1 MEDTPLSREGV
12 NRVALRLFEH
22 NEKAYHAAVRMME
35 QYGKAAIVHPTG
47 TGKSYIAFKLIED
60 NPKKVVLWLSPSE
73 YIFKTQLESL
83 KRNDP
88 EFPLANVH
96 FYTYA
101 KLMCCTQAQ
110 LEKIAAQKP
119 AYIILD
125 EFHRAGAE
133 CWGESAVALLKLC
146 PDAKL
151 LGLTATNIRYLDN
164 NRDMAEEL
172 FDSRVASDMTLG
184 EAVVRGILPAP
195 KYVTTV
201 YQYQKAL
208 AKYQARVDNLRTP
221 GIQDVNQKY
230 LDALRRA
237 LEQAD
242 GLDRVFAHHIT
253 NRSGKYIVFCANK
266 EHMDEM
272 VSHVPEWFAGVN
284 TDVVV
289 YEAYSDDPNT
299 DKAFA
304 NFKTDTS
311 NRLKLL
317 FCIDMLNE
325 GVHVEGI
332 SGVILFRP
340 TISPIIYKQQIGRA
354 LTAGDTATPLILD
367 VVNNFEGLTSISGL
381 QSEMQE
387 AVHRL
392 YANGEGDKIVTERFE
407 VIEQVHDCR
416 VLFEQLQASLSSS
429 WEHYF
434 SEASIYY
441 VEHGNLNVPK
451 LYTTPGGLSLGVWLV
466 TQRRV
471 REGQIQGNLTE
482 QQIAR
487 LDSIGMV
494 WGNRKEIAWQHG
506 FEAAKKYHDT
516 YGNLMVPGKYTDPDG
531 YPLGQWI
538 IKTRQQKLN
547 GRLKEERI
555 TQLEEIGMVWSVF
568 DAKWEK
574 AYALAA
580 AYYEENGNLNI
591 PRSYVTAA
599 GERLGQWVASQQWA
613 YPKGKLTD
621 EQVERL
627 NRIGMYWGNRNDRQW
642 NEGYQE
648 AKRYFD
654 AHGDLNV
661 PADYVSSGGYNLGN
675 WVKRQRY
682 TRQNPE
688 KSCAVLTE
696 ERIGKLDAIGIVL
709 LQNPFHYKQLTR
721 EKVLRKLKE
730 VKKVKFISLVHDVEE
745 LRRFRYDDY
754 YKSEFESML
763 ALVDV
768 LIVHNDRMAEFFRQR
783 GVPEEK
789 LVLLHIFD
797 YLQDHEPATA
807 PAFEKKIT
815 VAGNLDTK
823 KCAYIKELSRLHD
836 VEVQLYGSNF
846 DPAMKDC
853 AHIHYGGSFPPDEI
867 PSKLT
872 GGFGLVWDGTSIDG
886 CQGDAGQYLRYN
898 NPHKLSLY
906 LSSGLPV
913 VIWSGAAEADLVK
926 KYNVGITVDSLL
938 KLPDQMAQLT
948 EGDYNTMRNN
958 TKTLAQKLKHGYYAE
973 QALKKALCIIKKNE
987 TI

>member
-1 MEDTPLSREGV
+1 M
-12 NRVALRLFEH
+12 NKVALRLFEH
-22 NEKAYHAAVRMME
+22 NEKAYRAAVRMME

-60 NPKKVVLWLSPSE
+60 NPEKIVIWLSPSE
-73 YIFKTQLESL
+73 YIFKTQLDSL
-83 KRNDP
+83 KKNDP
-88 EFPLANVH
+88 DLSLANLR

-133 CWGESAVALLKLC
+133 CWGESTLALLKLC

-164 NRDMAEEL
+164 NRNMAEEL
-172 FDSRVASDMTLG
+172 FDGHIASEMTLG

-201 YQYQKAL
+201 YQYQKTL

-237 LEQAD
+237 LEQAE
-242 GLDRVFAHHIT
+242 GLDLVFQHHIT
-253 NRSGKYIVFCANK
+253 QTSGKYIVFCANK

-272 VSHVPEWFAGVN
+272 VSHVPGWFSGVN
-284 TDVVV
+284 PNVAV

-299 DKAFA
+299 NKAFA
-304 NFKTDTS
+304 DFKTDAS
-311 NRLKLL
+311 SRLKLL

-340 TISPIIYKQQIGRA
+340 TISPIIYRQQIGRA
-354 LTAGDTATPLILD
+354 LTAGDNSTPLILD
-367 VVNNFEGLTSISGL
+367 VVNNFEGLTSISSL
-381 QSEMQE
+381 QNEMQE
-387 AVHRL
+387 AVRRL
-392 YANGEGDKIVTERFE
+392 YANGEGDKIVTEQFE
-407 VIEQVHDCR
+407 VMEQVQDCR
-416 VLFEQLQASLSSS
+416 VLFERLQASLSSS

-441 VEHGNLNVPK
+441 AEHGDLNVPK
-451 LYTTPGGLSLGVWLV
+451 RYTTPGGLSLGVWLI

-471 REGQIQGNLTE
+471 REGQIQGDLTQ

-516 YGNLMVPGKYTDPDG
+516 YGDLLVAGKYVDPEG

-538 IKTRQQKLN
+538 LKTRQQKLN
-547 GRLKEERI
+547 GCLKEERI
-555 TQLEEIGMVWSVF
+555 AQLDEIGMVWSIF

-599 GERLGQWVASQQWA
+599 GERLGVWLANQQWS
-613 YPKGKLTD
+613 YPKGKLTE
-621 EQVERL
+621 EQIERL

-642 NEGYQE
+642 NQGYQE
-648 AKRYFD
+648 AKRYFE
-654 AHGDLNV
+654 AHGDLKV
-661 PADYVSSGGYNLGN
+661 PVNYVSPEGYALGK

-682 TRQNPE
+682 TSQNPE
-688 KSCAVLTE
+688 KSGAVLTE
-696 ERIGKLDAIGIVL
+696 ERIAKLDAIGMIW
-709 LQNPFHYKQLTR
+709 N
-721 EKVLRKLKE
+721 
-730 VKKVKFISLVHDVEE
+730 
-745 LRRFRYDDY
+745 
-754 YKSEFESML
+754 
-763 ALVDV
+763 
-768 LIVHNDRMAEFFRQR
+768 RM
-783 GVPEEK
+783 
-789 LVLLHIFD
+789 
-797 YLQDHEPATA
+797 
-807 PAFEKKIT
+807 
-815 VAGNLDTK
+815 
-823 KCAYIKELSRLHD
+823 
-836 VEVQLYGSNF
+836 GS
-846 DPAMKDC
+846 
-853 AHIHYGGSFPPDEI
+853 
-867 PSKLT
+867 
-872 GGFGLVWDGTSIDG
+872 
-886 CQGDAGQYLRYN
+886 
-898 NPHKLSLY
+898 
-906 LSSGLPV
+906 
-913 VIWSGAAEADLVK
+913 
-926 KYNVGITVDSLL
+926 
-938 KLPDQMAQLT
+938 
-948 EGDYNTMRNN
+948 
-958 TKTLAQKLKHGYYAE
+958 
-973 QALKKALCIIKKNE
+973 
-987 TI
+987 

>member
-1 MEDTPLSREGV
+1 M
-12 NRVALRLFEH
+12 ALRLFEH

-60 NPKKVVLWLSPSE
+60 NPEKVVIWLSPSE

-88 EFPLANVH
+88 DFPLANVH

-110 LEKIAAQKP
+110 LDDIAAQKP
-119 AYIILD
+119 AYIVLD

-133 CWGESAVALLKLC
+133 CWGESTVALLRLC

-151 LGLTATNIRYLDN
+151 LGLTATNVRYLDN

-172 FDSRVASDMTLG
+172 FDSCVASDMTLG

-201 YQYQKAL
+201 YQYQKTL

-221 GIQDVNQKY
+221 GIQDANQKY
-230 LDALRRA
+230 LDA
-237 LEQAD
+237 
-242 GLDRVFAHHIT
+242 
-253 NRSGKYIVFCANK
+253 
-266 EHMDEM
+266 
-272 VSHVPEWFAGVN
+272 
-284 TDVVV
+284 
-289 YEAYSDDPNT
+289 PNT

-304 NFKTDTS
+304 DFETDTS
-311 NRLKLL
+311 DRLKLL

-325 GVHVEGI
+325 GVHVEEI

-340 TISPIIYKQQIGRA
+340 TISPIVYKQQIGRT
-354 LTAGDTATPLILD
+354 LTAGDNTAPLILD

-416 VLFEQLQASLSSS
+416 VLFERLQASLASS
-429 WEHYF
+429 WDHYF

-441 VEHGNLNVPK
+441 AEHRNLNIPK
-451 LYTTPGGLSLGVWLV
+451 RYTTPAGLSLGEWLA

-471 REGQIQGNLTE
+471 RAGQIPGNLTE

-506 FEAAKKYHDT
+506 FEVAKKYHDT
-516 YGNLMVPGKYTDPDG
+516 YGNLMVPGKYVDPDG
-531 YPLGQWI
+531 YSLGQWI

-555 TQLEEIGMVWSVF
+555 AQLDELGMMWNIF

-574 AYALAA
+574 AFALAA

-591 PRSYVTAA
+591 PRFYVTAA
-599 GERLGQWVASQQWA
+599 GERLGQWVVSQQWT

-627 NRIGMYWGNRNDRQW
+627 NRIGMYWGNRNDSQW

-654 AHGDLNV
+654 THGDLNV
-661 PADYVSSGGYNLGN
+661 PAGYVSPDGYNLGN
-675 WVKRQRY
+675 WVRRQRY
-682 TRQNPE
+682 TRHNPA

-696 ERIGKLDAIGIVL
+696 ERIEKLDEIGMRWE
-709 LQNPFHYKQLTR
+709 TR
-721 EKVLRKLKE
+721 NLKSCL
-730 VKKVKFISLVHDVEE
+730 KFKENV
-745 LRRFRYDDY
+745 
-754 YKSEFESML
+754 
-763 ALVDV
+763 
-768 LIVHNDRMAEFFRQR
+768 
-783 GVPEEK
+783 
-789 LVLLHIFD
+789 
-797 YLQDHEPATA
+797 EPA
-807 PAFEKKIT
+807 K
-815 VAGNLDTK
+815 AG
-823 KCAYIKELSRLHD
+823 
-836 VEVQLYGSNF
+836 
-846 DPAMKDC
+846 
-853 AHIHYGGSFPPDEI
+853 
-867 PSKLT
+867 
-872 GGFGLVWDGTSIDG
+872 
-886 CQGDAGQYLRYN
+886 
-898 NPHKLSLY
+898 
-906 LSSGLPV
+906 
-913 VIWSGAAEADLVK
+913 
-926 KYNVGITVDSLL
+926 
-938 KLPDQMAQLT
+938 
-948 EGDYNTMRNN
+948 
-958 TKTLAQKLKHGYYAE
+958 
-973 QALKKALCIIKKNE
+973 
-987 TI
+987 

>member
-1 MEDTPLSREGV
+1 M
-12 NRVALRLFEH
+12 NKVALCLFEH

-35 QYGKAAIVHPTG
+35 QFGKAAIVHPTG

-88 EFPLANVH
+88 DFPLANVR

-110 LEKIAAQKP
+110 LDEIAAQKP

-125 EFHRAGAE
+125 EFHGAGAE
-133 CWGESAVALLKLC
+133 CWGESTVALLKLC

-172 FDSRVASDMTLG
+172 FDSRVASNMTLG

-201 YQYQKAL
+201 YQYQKTL
-208 AKYQARVDNLRTP
+208 AKYQARVDNLRAP

-253 NRSGKYIVFCANK
+253 NKCGKYIVFCANK

-272 VSHVPEWFAGVN
+272 VSHVPEWFAWVN
-284 TDVVV
+284 PDVVV
-289 YEAYSDDPNT
+289 YQAYSDDPNT
-299 DKAFA
+299 DKAFSD
-304 NFKTDTS
+304 FKTDTS

-340 TISPIIYKQQIGRA
+340 TISPIIYKQQI
-354 LTAGDTATPLILD
+354 
-367 VVNNFEGLTSISGL
+367 
-381 QSEMQE
+381 Q
-387 AVHRL
+387 
-392 YANGEGDKIVTERFE
+392 
-407 VIEQVHDCR
+407 
-416 VLFEQLQASLSSS
+416 
-429 WEHYF
+429 
-434 SEASIYY
+434 
-441 VEHGNLNVPK
+441 
-451 LYTTPGGLSLGVWLV
+451 
-466 TQRRV
+466 
-471 REGQIQGNLTE
+471 
-482 QQIAR
+482 R
-487 LDSIGMV
+487 LDDIGTV
-494 WGNRKEIAWQHG
+494 WGNRNEIAWQRRL
-506 FEAAKKYHDT
+506 ESAQKYHET
-516 YGNLMVPGKYTDPDG
+516 HGNLMVPGKYTDPDG

-555 TQLEEIGMVWSVF
+555 AQLDEIGMVWNIF

-591 PRSYVTAA
+591 PCSYVTAA
-599 GERLGQWVASQQWA
+599 GERLRQWVASQQWA

-654 AHGDLNV
+654 AHSDLNV
-661 PADYVSSGGYNLGN
+661 PADYVSPGGYNLGN

-696 ERIGKLDAIGIVL
+696 ERIAKLDEIGMRWEKS
-709 LQNPFHYKQLTR
+709 NPKRSSRQA
-721 EKVLRKLKE
+721 VQ
-730 VKKVKFISLVHDVEE
+730 
-745 LRRFRYDDY
+745 
-754 YKSEFESML
+754 
-763 ALVDV
+763 
-768 LIVHNDRMAEFFRQR
+768 AET
-783 GVPEEK
+783 V
-789 LVLLHIFD
+789 
-797 YLQDHEPATA
+797 TA
-807 PAFEKKIT
+807 K
-815 VAGNLDTK
+815 AG
-823 KCAYIKELSRLHD
+823 
-836 VEVQLYGSNF
+836 
-846 DPAMKDC
+846 
-853 AHIHYGGSFPPDEI
+853 
-867 PSKLT
+867 
-872 GGFGLVWDGTSIDG
+872 
-886 CQGDAGQYLRYN
+886 
-898 NPHKLSLY
+898 
-906 LSSGLPV
+906 
-913 VIWSGAAEADLVK
+913 
-926 KYNVGITVDSLL
+926 
-938 KLPDQMAQLT
+938 
-948 EGDYNTMRNN
+948 
-958 TKTLAQKLKHGYYAE
+958 
-973 QALKKALCIIKKNE
+973 
-987 TI
+987 